1 MSPRLPNRLAA
12 VVAVACSGLA
22 GCSLLSPAP
31 TWELVKA
38 TGSVTAQAIGR
49 SPSHA
54 TDTVH
59 YGDAPV
65 KRLCI
70 EFNRNAP
77 LPDLVPALQA
87 ELRGLGVAS
96 RVYEAGAGA
105 ASGADDCEV
114 WLRYAASV
122 DWDTP
127 PFGDT
132 TRPYLS
138 AASMSLQRSG
148 GALLASSGYRVDDA
162 GFGASKWATTRT
174 KLAPVVRALIQ
185 GFE

>member
-1 MSPRLPNRLAA
+1 MHLRLAA
-12 VVAVACSGLA
+12 VSAACLGLA

-38 TGSVTAQAIGR
+38 TGSATSLAIGR

-54 TDTVH
+54 TNTVH
-59 YGDAPV
+59 FGDAPV

-87 ELRGLGVAS
+87 ELRGIGVMS
-96 RVYEAGAGA
+96 RVYEAGA
-105 ASGADDCEV
+105 GADDCEV
-114 WLRYAASV
+114 WLRYAATV

-127 PFGDT
+127 PFGDAA
-132 TRPYLS
+132 RPYLS

-148 GALLASSGYRVDDA
+148 GALLASSGYSVGDA

>member
-1 MSPRLPNRLAA
+1 MHLHLAA
-12 VVAVACSGLA
+12 VSAACLGLA

-38 TGSVTAQAIGR
+38 TGSATSLAIGR

-54 TDTVH
+54 TNTVH
-59 YGDAPV
+59 FGDAPV

-87 ELRGLGVAS
+87 ELRGIGVAS

-105 ASGADDCEV
+105 DDCEV
-114 WLRYAASV
+114 WLRYAATV

-127 PFGDT
+127 PFGDAA
-132 TRPYLS
+132 RPYLS

-148 GALLASSGYRVDDA
+148 GALLASSGYSVDDA

>member
-1 MSPRLPNRLAA
+1 MHLSLAA
-12 VVAVACSGLA
+12 VSAACLGLA

-38 TGSVTAQAIGR
+38 TGGAASLAIGR

-59 YGDAPV
+59 FGDAPV

-87 ELRGLGVAS
+87 ELRGIGVAS
-96 RVYEAGAGA
+96 RVYEAGATG
-105 ASGADDCEV
+105 STLDDCEV
-114 WLRYAASV
+114 WLRYAATV

-127 PFGDT
+127 PFGDAA
-132 TRPYLS
+132 RPYLS

>member
-1 MSPRLPNRLAA
+1 MSHRLLAA
-12 VVAVACSGLA
+12 ATACLGLAACSM
-22 GCSLLSPAP
+22 LSPIP

-38 TGSVTAQAIGR
+38 TGTASSLAISR
-49 SPSHA
+49 APSHA
-54 TDTVH
+54 SDTVH

-87 ELRGLGVAS
+87 ELHAQGVAS

-105 ASGADDCEV
+105 DDCAV
-114 WLRYAASV
+114 WLRYAAAV
-122 DWDTP
+122 DWDVP
-127 PFGDT
+127 PFGNES
-132 TRPYLS
+132 RPYLS
-138 AASMSLQRSG
+138 AASMSLQRAG
-148 GALLASSGYRVDDA
+148 GPLLASSGYRVDDA

>member
-1 MSPRLPNRLAA
+1 MHLRLAA
-12 VVAVACSGLA
+12 LSAACLTLTACSI
-22 GCSLLSPAP
+22 LSPAP

-38 TGSVTAQAIGR
+38 TGSATSLAIGR
-49 SPSHA
+49 SPSRA
-54 TDTVH
+54 TNTVH

-87 ELRGLGVAS
+87 ELRGIGVAS
-96 RVYEAGAGA
+96 RVYEAGANLG
-105 ASGADDCEV
+105 STSDDCEV
-114 WLRYAASV
+114 WLRYAATV

-127 PFGDT
+127 PFGEVA
-132 TRPYLS
+132 RPYLS